1 MEILLWIEMCRTC
14 GPESI
19 VQECSVAFG
28 SNCVCIA
35 MIRGK
40 GSVGVIES
48 TIVGKRLDAVD
59 NFSLFA
65 ICRKTD
71 RTYVINK

>member
-59 NFSLFA
+59 KLSLFA
-65 ICRKTD
+65 ICTKTD